1 MLTVRY
7 LVYLGINEIQEKLAN
22 NSGDIVKGTSLKG
35 TSLKG
40 TSLKRL
46 LLKERISSRMNID
59 AINNALLD
67 LQHFSSSLML
77 IL

>member
-22 NSGDIVKGTSLKG
+22 NSGDIVKGDIVKGDIIKG

-40 TSLKRL
+40 L

-67 LQHFSSSLML
+67 LQHLARA
-77 IL
+77 